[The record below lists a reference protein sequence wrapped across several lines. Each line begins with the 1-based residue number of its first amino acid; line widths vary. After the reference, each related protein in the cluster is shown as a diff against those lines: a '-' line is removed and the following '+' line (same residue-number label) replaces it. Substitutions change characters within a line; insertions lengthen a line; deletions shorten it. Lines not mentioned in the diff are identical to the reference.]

1 MTKASEPTNQV
12 AGVPTSKPS
21 LAVLAVV
28 LALIIVGVMYAKI
41 IGL

>member
-1 MTKASEPTNQV
+1 MTKASEPTNQ
-12 AGVPTSKPS
+12 AASVPASKPS

-28 LALIIVGVMYAKI
+28 LGLIIVGVMYAKI